1 MAVTFDEFVKRV
13 TELPEWLKKNEAK
26 YLLKHDKEIVS
37 FSNEQL
43 LKGKNTKDETMQTGY
58 SKQYG
63 KRRLK
68 KGLQIKYVD
77 LKFTGKYQDTKK
89 LVKYDYGVDIRSAA
103 DYEAYLRSRF
113 PDHVG
118 LNEKNAEIM
127 AQIISEEI
135 APEIKKMLI
144 A

>member
-1 MAVTFDEFVKRV
+1 MAVTFEEFVKRV
-13 TELPEWLKKNEAK
+13 EGLDKWLKKNEAK
-26 YLLKHDKEIVS
+26 YLLKHDKEIVE

-43 LKGKNTKDETMQTGY
+43 LKGKNMKNETMQTGY

-63 KRRLK
+63 KRRVK

-89 LVKYDYGVDIRSAA
+89 LVKYKYGVDIRSAA
-103 DYEAYLRSRF
+103 DYEAYLRSCY

-135 APEIKKMLI
+135 APDIKNYLTK
-144 A
+144 